1 MSEPAL
7 QSSRPPSVYFIDDS
21 STMREVMKIAFR
33 RENISVSAY
42 QEAAAAL
49 AEIEK
54 TPPDVVITDVIMPNM
69 SGFEVC
75 DFIKRHPRLNKM
87 PVVLL
92 SGVVD
97 REVEEKAANVKADEL
112 IRKPFQPQDLI
123 ARIKRI
129 LAAAPVP
136 APLAALTS
144 GNGNRVTALSG
155 IFSSAPVSVRP
166 PLPALPSPISPPR
179 ISAPAASLSLPAA
192 RGIPMDAA
200 KLRLEVA
207 RLSTLVNKLR
217 AELVGEREYAR
228 ALEEHVRTLQEAE

>member
-1 MSEPAL
+1 
-7 QSSRPPSVYFIDDS
+7 
-21 STMREVMKIAFR
+21 MREVMKIAFR
-33 RENISVSAY
+33 RENINVFAY
-42 QEAAAAL
+42 HDANAAL

-75 DFIKRHPRLNKM
+75 QFIKRHPRLNKM

-97 REVEEKAANVKADEL
+97 PDVEQKAANVKADGL

-123 ARIKRI
+123 SRVRGI
-129 LAAAPVP
+129 LAAIP
-136 APLAALTS
+136 APAAAPAPS
-144 GNGNRVTALSG
+144 PLSG
-155 IFSSAPVSVRP
+155 IFSSAPGSARP
-166 PLPALPSPISPPR
+166 ALPALPSPVPSPR
-179 ISAPAASLSLPAA
+179 IPAPPPLSPSP
-192 RGIPMDAA
+192 GSSMDAP

-207 RLSTLVNKLR
+207 RLSSLVTKLR